1 MSKKGDNWVDYKE
14 IKAKMT
20 METLLIHYGLLD
32 RFKISGKH
40 AVGCC
45 PIHKGTNAGQFSVDL
60 ERNIFNCFGDCHG
73 GGNVLDFVAKMEGG
87 LSVRQA
93 ALLIKG
99 WYGLGSSDPK
109 AEDTKKDK
117 GKAREQSGE
126 ELVRKEDGG
135 KKVVEANPPLKFQL
149 KNLNHDH
156 PYFAERG
163 IELAT
168 INYFGLGF
176 CSKGLMAGRVAIPI
190 HNQAGELVAYAGRW
204 PGDPPEGEAKY
215 TLPPGFKKSLVLFNF
230 HRAVTESPERKLIVV
245 EGFFDCFRVW
255 QAGFKN
261 VVGLMGSALSEEQ
274 EDLLVNHTKM
284 VTLMLDQDEAGRK
297 AVQEILPRLARKLFV
312 RVIELPSEGDQPDKV
327 GGEKLKDFFEGL
339 T

>member
-1 MSKKGDNWVDYKE
+1 MSKKSENWVDYKE
-14 IKAKMT
+14 IKEKIT
-20 METLLIHYGLLD
+20 METLLIHYGLWD

-45 PIHKGTNAGQFSVDL
+45 PIHRGTNAGQFSVDL

-99 WYGLGSSDPK
+99 WYGIGSP
-109 AEDTKKDK
+109 APEAPAVAKDQ
-117 GKAREQSGE
+117 GKACKPVGQ
-126 ELVRKEDGG
+126 ELVREEEGG
-135 KKVVEANPPLKFQL
+135 ESDADVNPPLKFRL
-149 KNLNHDH
+149 KNLNPDH

-163 IELAT
+163 IEPAT
-168 INYFGLGF
+168 VNYFGLGF

-190 HNQAGELVAYAGRW
+190 HNQAGDLVAYAGRW
-204 PGDPPEGEAKY
+204 PGDPPDGEAKY
-215 TLPPGFKKSLVLFNF
+215 KLPPGFKKSLILFNF
-230 HRAVTESPERKLIVV
+230 HRAVTETPERRLIVV
-245 EGFFDCFRVW
+245 EGFFDCFRIW

-261 VVGLMGSALSEEQ
+261 VVGLMGSVLSQEQ
-274 EDLLVNHTKM
+274 EELLTGQAKM
-284 VTLMLDQDEAGRK
+284 VTLMLDRDEAGRK

-312 RVIELPSEGDQPDKV
+312 RVIELPSEGDQPDKL
-327 GGEKLKDFFEGL
+327 GEKILFAILKE
-339 T
+339 